1 MRAVYHMISAI
12 FSASTAPAAVD
23 PMPAR
28 ESMIYRAF
36 GDGRRRA
43 RHVRRDRRGR
53 LAPASVPRAAR
64 AGWEI

>member
-1 MRAVYHMISAI
+1 MRAICHMISAI
-12 FSASTAPAAVD
+12 LSASTSPAAVD

-28 ESMIYRAF
+28 ESMLYRAA

-43 RHVRRDRRGR
+43 RHVHRDRHGR
-53 LAPASVPRAAR
+53 LSLPAAPRATR

>member
-1 MRAVYHMISAI
+1 MRSIFHIISAI
-12 FSASTAPAAVD
+12 FPASPAACD

-28 ESMIYRAF
+28 ESMIYRAAP
-36 GDGRRRA
+36 GVRRRA

-53 LAPASVPRAAR
+53 SAPASVPRATR